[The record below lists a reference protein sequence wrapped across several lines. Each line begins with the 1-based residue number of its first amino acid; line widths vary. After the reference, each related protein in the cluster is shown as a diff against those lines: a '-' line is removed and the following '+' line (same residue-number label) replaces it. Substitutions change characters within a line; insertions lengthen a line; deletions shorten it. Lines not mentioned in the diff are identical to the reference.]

1 MNENTKNMVKE
12 LQKEFLENWG
22 DISKG
27 LKVTI
32 IDGAK
37 SVFGEYAFDET
48 IIDRVEIAYKGRE
61 FEICISDD
69 GSTDQFDLE
78 GIYIEVGIIE
88 DIGKIISIVGKH
100 LNKIELN
107 HYWSAV

>member
-37 SVFGEYAFDET
+37 AVFGEYAFDET
-48 IIDRVEIAYKGRE
+48 IIDSIEIVYKGE
-61 FEICISDD
+61 ELEICISDD
-69 GSTDQFDLE
+69 GSSDQFDFE
-78 GIYIEVGIIE
+78 GGYISTDNIE
-88 DIGKIISIVGKH
+88 DIGKIISIVGKY
-100 LNKIELN
+100 LKKIELN